1 MRKFVVFALVA
12 LMSSLLL
19 CGASYAQ
26 QKADREC
33 AARIKTLSQ
42 AVELWANDNG
52 GKFPTREEF
61 ESEAFLKYVKKADPA
76 AGAACRCCDKG
87 WLYEFYP
94 SGKTYMIKCP
104 NPWVHNASAYY
115 YSRDNGTVQS
125 KGAPLSEKEIKALKE
140 KRLKDQAK
148 ADKVAADK
156 AKADKAAAD
165 KAKVDKAAA
174 DKAKADKA
182 AADKAKADKAA
193 ADKAKADKAKAD
205 KAKADKAKADKAAAD
220 KAKADKAAADKAKAD
235 KAAADKAKADKPKT
249 EQPKVK
255 EPVSSRE
262 VSEEDKSA
270 ILAVIK
276 ELYDAYAEKNLDK
289 IMEMQRNSIE
299 ASAIDYENQGK
310 GSAQDVRDAYRSAT
324 EEILNH
330 KEFKMMPLN
339 TSDLTFQKKG
349 SLCRVTS
356 VVPIIATDRLE
367 ISEDG
372 KYFFVRLRIGEFVFS
387 PTENGWE
394 IQTMYL
400 Y

>member
-1 MRKFVVFALVA
+1 M
-12 LMSSLLL
+12 
-19 CGASYAQ
+19 
-26 QKADREC
+26 
-33 AARIKTLSQ
+33 
-42 AVELWANDNG
+42 
-52 GKFPTREEF
+52 
-61 ESEAFLKYVKKADPA
+61 
-76 AGAACRCCDKG
+76 
-87 WLYEFYP
+87 
-94 SGKTYMIKCP
+94 
-104 NPWVHNASAYY
+104 
-115 YSRDNGTVQS
+115 
-125 KGAPLSEKEIKALKE
+125 
-140 KRLKDQAK
+140 
-148 ADKVAADK
+148 
-156 AKADKAAAD
+156 
-165 KAKVDKAAA
+165 
-174 DKAKADKA
+174 
-182 AADKAKADKAA
+182 
-193 ADKAKADKAKAD
+193 
-205 KAKADKAKADKAAAD
+205 
-220 KAKADKAAADKAKAD
+220 
-235 KAAADKAKADKPKT
+235 
-249 EQPKVK
+249 
-255 EPVSSRE
+255 
-262 VSEEDKSA
+262 
-270 ILAVIK
+270 IK

>member
-156 AKADKAAAD
+156 AKADKAA
-165 KAKVDKAAA
+165 
-174 DKAKADKA
+174 
-182 AADKAKADKAA
+182 
-193 ADKAKADKAKAD
+193 AD

>member
-148 ADKVAADK
+148 
-156 AKADKAAAD
+156 
-165 KAKVDKAAA
+165 
-174 DKAKADKA
+174 
-182 AADKAKADKAA
+182 
-193 ADKAKADKAKAD
+193 
-205 KAKADKAKADKAAAD
+205 AD